1 MPTEK
6 LRRTQTKKRPKGS
19 NSLTRGLVFLRFALF
34 TTFQSAEP
42 SQLSLGPLF
51 LLQLELKIL
60 PSCRKQMMTQT
71 SGDDSR
77 KKTRR
82 NDTDGENFFGHENK
96 NYMRTDKR

>member
-1 MPTEK
+1 
-6 LRRTQTKKRPKGS
+6 
-19 NSLTRGLVFLRFALF
+19 
-34 TTFQSAEP
+34 
-42 SQLSLGPLF
+42 
-51 LLQLELKIL
+51 
-60 PSCRKQMMTQT
+60 MMTQT